1 MRSNNSLTSPQV
13 RHYSAGHEEES
24 FEDFTKRYVAFF
36 DQVEDLFELQ
46 RGLNN
51 CFAYDLVPAP
61 EICESAI
68 RASRR
73 VNDFS
78 TAVRIFVRLLTFFFY
93 CWLMQYTLQEGIK
106 EKVENQG
113 QYEQYLDA
121 LKPLREELGGF
132 SYIATNHPF

>member
-1 MRSNNSLTSPQV
+1 MFGVIRSAVQARALSRVQSFKPTILQV
-13 RHYSAGHEEES
+13 RNYSAGHEEES
-24 FEDFTKRYVAFF
+24 FEDFTKRYVSFF

-78 TAVRIFVRLLTFFFY
+78 TAVRIF
-93 CWLMQYTLQEGIK
+93 EGIK

-121 LKPLREELGGF
+121 LKPLREELG
-132 SYIATNHPF
+132 IPTKEELNA

>member
-1 MRSNNSLTSPQV
+1 MFIRVHTYHKALTLHLV
-13 RHYSAGHEEES
+13 RQYSAGHEEES
-24 FEDFTKRYVAFF
+24 FEDFTKRYTAFF

-78 TAVRIFVRLLTFFFY
+78 TAVRIFVRFSFSLFRQPD
-93 CWLMQYTLQEGIK
+93 WLILYYTGRHKGEGRKSRPI
-106 EKVENQG
+106 
-113 QYEQYLDA
+113 
-121 LKPLREELGGF
+121 
-132 SYIATNHPF
+132 